1 MKIFSIVFLCALFSA
16 NSYANQKEFL
26 GINIG
31 GSADIAKQILIDSG
45 SVVLSDS
52 EDMIILSKNNRFKNA
67 SGTMISVHKGKVKSL
82 GVMFVKERSELEEI
96 KKIIKNKMILKY
108 GKDLSNLN
116 NITYVTSGLTISISS
131 IVEGKL
137 LFVASDNDLLNDEL
151 NSETEKREA
160 LMGDL

>member
-1 MKIFSIVFLCALFSA
+1 MKLFSIAFLCALFSA

-31 GSADIAKQILIDSG
+31 GSSDIAKQILVESG
-45 SVVLSDS
+45 SAVLSES

-67 SGTMISVHKGKVKSL
+67 SGTMIGAHRGKVKSL
-82 GVMFVKERSELEEI
+82 GVIFVDEDAEIKEI
-96 KKIIKNKMILKY
+96 KKIIKNKMVLKY

-116 NITYVTSGLTISISS
+116 NVTYVTPGLTISIS

-137 LFVASDNDLLNDEL
+137 LLVATDTDFLKSKV
-151 NSETEKREA
+151 NSEIEEREA